1 MRLFLIGTL
10 LLGVASAVRV
20 EPGADASSGAS
31 ALRSEVAAV
40 DVEFSSS
47 ESETSPTRA
56 LTDASSAVGLTDA
69 CDAAYKILNSN
80 KGYNDAISAVFDQAR
95 VVGKAAGEE
104 CVKHLSPS
112 ASPLGGTCT
121 ENAHKYWTAE
131 KMALIA
137 PLELACMEVL
147 PPEEVAP
154 VVWLDEVVITNSPLS
169 ILPCLGLELKL
180 GGILPST
187 SRRRAGTNP
196 TWPVSSPTSTTRASR
211 KIPTCT
217 SADSPCTACECA
229 RVTRGAR
236 CV

>member
-40 DVEFSSS
+40 EFSSWNSVEFSSS

-121 ENAHKYWTAE
+121 ENAHMYWTAE

-169 ILPCLGLELKL
+169 ILPWLGLELKL
-180 GGILPST
+180 GGILPIYV
-187 SRRRAGTNP
+187 P
-196 TWPVSSPTSTTRASR
+196 ASCR
-211 KIPTCT
+211 NEPDMASIL
-217 SADSPCTACECA
+217 AYFDDS
-229 RVTRGAR
+229 
-236 CV
+236 CVKEDPNLHKCRFSVYSL